1 MSKTFKENDMGKM
14 TPDQIHKIIE
24 EKWSGLIWTIAYKI
38 SGDLATSSLEDNY
51 QDLWLAAYEAIEGFT
66 KQHNYTNGPVE
77 TWIRSSS
84 FNKYMKT
91 CLWNKKNHKGKQ
103 ISNKYEIHRDTVPTH
118 IEEALNV
125 CATPSSGIS
134 EAFSEIKIILSEVE
148 REALGCILTD
158 PDRFITELGDL
169 KIMPIQKKLKWNRD
183 KVMFA
188 IKGLKKK
195 ISGQLY

>member
-1 MSKTFKENDMGKM
+1 MSKTFKENDMDKM
-14 TPDQIHKIIE
+14 TADQIHEIIE

-77 TWIRSSS
+77 TWIRSSA
-84 FNKYMKT
+84 FNKYIKT

-103 ISNKYEIHRDTVPTH
+103 I
-118 IEEALNV
+118 
-125 CATPSSGIS
+125 CATPSSGFS

-188 IKGLKKK
+188 ITGIKKK